1 MSCSVAGVILCLTV
15 FTKLYLLL
23 ICLILFRGGTY
34 IILRRTILRDFRSIE
49 YIKVLTTLLE
59 VLSVLLMLTDNTSL
73 ISAIVGVT
81 VLCQLVH
88 ACSVVFL
95 TSLQGTL

>member
-1 MSCSVAGVILCLTV
+1 
-15 FTKLYLLL
+15 
-23 ICLILFRGGTY
+23 
-34 IILRRTILRDFRSIE
+34 
-49 YIKVLTTLLE
+49 VLTTLLE

-95 TSLQGTL
+95 TSLQGTLEKRVPD